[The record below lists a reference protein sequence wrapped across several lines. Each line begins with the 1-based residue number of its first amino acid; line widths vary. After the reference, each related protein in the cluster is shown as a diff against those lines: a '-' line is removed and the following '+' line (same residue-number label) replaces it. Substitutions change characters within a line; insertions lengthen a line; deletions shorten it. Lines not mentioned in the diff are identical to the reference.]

1 MKALIQCL
9 FLSLVLTACSGGGD
23 GEASGSGKGGIVVSA
38 QVVSD
43 VNEEI
48 QAQPQYQLSSQEIE
62 LLFNEG
68 VINEEQKQ
76 ELLALAQ

>member
-1 MKALIQCL
+1 MKVLG
-9 FLSLVLTACSGGGD
+9 LSLLLSSILFGCSGSGGD
-23 GEASGSGKGGIVVSA
+23 GEATTNGGIVVSA

-62 LLFNEG
+62 LLFDEG